1 MIHQDVMCWPIA
13 PVGPEQVYDLAKN
26 EICSSPYLL
35 NWLLGRQP
43 SVSAYAHCV
52 GSVWQPSASLHS
64 LLLLGH

>member
-35 NWLLGRQP
+35 NGLLAPGQTAF
-43 SVSAYAHCV
+43 SVGLRPLCR
-52 GSVWQPSASLHS
+52 
-64 LLLLGH
+64 